1 MYVTEKI
8 GDEYR
13 NWIEGDEILIQAST
27 GSGKSYFILHVLLK
41 WAISQNRKI
50 LYLVNRSVLKK
61 QLEEGLYSDI
71 SNEIYEEFGYRLI
84 IENYVT
90 VRTYQSIEKNLNEK
104 NNYALRYNIE
114 ELKTYSYV
122 VYDECHYFYSDSN
135 FNTNTQLSFD
145 CLRDIFL
152 PRFKFL
158 FLQQWKI

>member
-61 QLEEGLYSDI
+61 QLEEELYSDI

-84 IENYVT
+84 IE
-90 VRTYQSIEKNLNEK
+90 
-104 NNYALRYNIE
+104 YNIE

>member
-1 MYVTEKI
+1 V
-8 GDEYR
+8 
-13 NWIEGDEILIQAST
+13 
-27 GSGKSYFILHVLLK
+27 F
-41 WAISQNRKI
+41 
-50 LYLVNRSVLKK
+50 LKK
-61 QLEEGLYSDI
+61 QLEEELYSDI